1 MMKLTISKILFA
13 VAASVAFTS
22 LPVTAA
28 TTPQTKVTGEI
39 NVTGAVPLKLYV
51 FDCGNVKARDVSLF
65 NPLMEKGAQK
75 DLADPCYLIKHP
87 KGTLVWDTGV
97 PDQLIENKNGLEI
110 MDGAFNFSISK
121 TLRSQLAEI
130 SIDPSKIDFLAF
142 SHLHNDHTGNAGL
155 FKNST
160 WLMQEA
166 EYTIAFS
173 ENAKKY
179 GYRPQD
185 YSNTRGN
192 TIIKLHGNH
201 DVFGDG
207 SVVIIFTPGH
217 SPGHQSL
224 FVDLPKTGPVILS
237 GDLYHFKENR
247 DNYGIPVWNSKKET
261 IHSFAL
267 IDTFLERTKA
277 SLWIQHDKE
286 QFDTLRHAPQFY
298 Q

>member
-1 MMKLTISKILFA
+1 MIKLTISKILFA
-13 VAASVAFTS
+13 VTASMTLFS
-22 LPVTAA
+22 LPVAA
-28 TTPQTKVTGEI
+28 ATPQTKVTGEI
-39 NVTGAVPLKLYV
+39 NVTGAVPLKLYI
-51 FDCGNVKARDVSLF
+51 FDCGNVKTRDVSLF
-65 NPLMEKGAQK
+65 NPLLEKGTQK

-110 MDGAFNFSISK
+110 MDGAFNFSVSK

-130 SIDPSKIDFLAF
+130 SVDPSKIDFLAF

-173 ENAKKY
+173 ENAKNY
-179 GYRPQD
+179 GYLPQD
-185 YSNTRGN
+185 YSNKRGN

-207 SVVIIFTPGH
+207 AVVIISTPGH

-224 FVDLPKTGPVILS
+224 FVDLPKTGPIILS

-267 IDTFLERTKA
+267 IDTLLERSKA

>member
-1 MMKLTISKILFA
+1 MMKLTISKILF
-13 VAASVAFTS
+13 VAAAAVVLTS
-22 LPVTAA
+22 LPVAAA
-28 TTPQTKVTGEI
+28 TPQIK
-39 NVTGAVPLKLYV
+39 VTGAVPLKLYV
-51 FDCGNVKARDVSLF
+51 FDCGNVKARDISLF
-65 NPLMEKGAQK
+65 NPQIGKGVQK
-75 DLADPCYLIKHP
+75 DLADTCYLIRHP
-87 KGTLVWDTGV
+87 KGTLAWDAGV
-97 PDQLIENKNGLEI
+97 SDQLIKNKSGLEI
-110 MDGAFNFSISK
+110 MGGAFNFSVSK

-130 SIDPSKIDFLAF
+130 NVDPAKVDFLAF
-142 SHLHNDHTGNAGL
+142 SHLHSDHTGNSSL

-160 WLMQEA
+160 LLMQEA
-166 EYTIAFS
+166 EYNVAFS
-173 ENAKKY
+173 ESAKNF
-179 GYRPQD
+179 GYHPQD
-185 YSNTRGN
+185 YANSKGN
-192 TIIKLHGNH
+192 TVIKLSGNH

-207 SVVIIFTPGH
+207 AVIIISTPGH

-267 IDTFLERTKA
+267 IDKVLESTKA

>member
-13 VAASVAFTS
+13 AAASVVLTS
-22 LPVTAA
+22 LPVAAA
-28 TTPQTKVTGEI
+28 TPQIK
-39 NVTGAVPLKLYV
+39 VTGAVPLKLYV
-51 FDCGNVKARDVSLF
+51 FDCGNVKARDISLF
-65 NPLMEKGAQK
+65 NPQMGKGVQK

-87 KGTLVWDTGV
+87 KGMLVWDTGIS
-97 PDQLIENKNGLEI
+97 DQLIESKNGLEI
-110 MDGAFNFSISK
+110 MDGAFNFSVSK

-130 SIDPSKIDFLAF
+130 NVDPTKIDFLAF
-142 SHLHNDHTGNAGL
+142 SHLHSDHTGNAGL

-160 WLMQEA
+160 WLIQAA
-166 EYTIAFS
+166 EYNMAFS
-173 ENAKKY
+173 EAAKNY
-179 GYRPQD
+179 GYHPQD
-185 YSNTRGN
+185 YASSKGN
-192 TIIKLHGNH
+192 TVIKLNGDY

-207 SVVIIFTPGH
+207 SVIIISTPGH
-217 SPGHQSL
+217 TPGHQSL

-267 IDTFLERTKA
+267 IDELLERTKA

-286 QFDTLRHAPQFY
+286 QFDAQRHAPQFY

>member
-1 MMKLTISKILFA
+1 MKSYFSKILFL
-13 VAASVAFTS
+13 VAASVAVISPTA
-22 LPVTAA
+22 TAA
-28 TTPQTKVTGEI
+28 TPPRVTGEI
-39 NVTGAVPLKLYV
+39 TAKGAVPLKLYI
-51 FDCGNVKARDVSLF
+51 FDCGHIKTRDVSLF
-65 NPLMEKGAQK
+65 NPLLEKGGHK
-75 DLADPCYLIKHP
+75 DLADPCYLIQHP
-87 KGTLVWDTGV
+87 KGTLVWDAGV
-97 PDQLIENKNGLEI
+97 PDALIENKSGLEV
-110 MDGAFNFSISK
+110 MDGIFNFSVSK
-121 TLRSQLAEI
+121 TLGAQLTEI
-130 SIDPSKIDFLAF
+130 GVDPSKIDFLAF

-166 EYTIAFS
+166 EYNMAFS
-173 ENAKKY
+173 ENAKNY

-185 YSNTRGN
+185 YSNSMGKM
-192 TIIKLHGNH
+192 ILKLRGNH

-207 SVVIIFTPGH
+207 AVIIISTPGH

-224 FVDLPKTGPVILS
+224 FVDLPKTGPVLLS

-267 IDTFLERTKA
+267 IDTLLEKTKA

-286 QFDTLRHAPQFY
+286 QYDALRHSPLFY
-298 Q
+298 E